1 MKTLCKVLLM
11 TALILFV
18 SNVNAQKIDVK
29 GKLKDAVN
37 NRANNH
43 VDNAIDKGLDA
54 IENGVKDAVTSDE
67 DSSSETQAEKSNS
80 ENSDENSSEEAKPKA
95 QDKQGKVAIQSY
107 TKYDFVPG
115 DKVLFYEDFSQ
126 DAIGDFPALWN
137 TDGSGEVKTVNIAPG
152 NWLHMNSEGSVYLPL
167 SEINFP
173 ENFICEFDMITTSTE
188 DAQNFECAICFFHAE
203 GTDFD
208 FSSLFPGDNGIH
220 FHMTD
225 FNWSA
230 NSYQEGKDNMKEGE
244 SSTSP
249 VIKDELNHVIIWV
262 QKSRA
267 RIYFNG
273 QKTLDLPTVVY
284 QPVNY
289 NHLRFSLWS
298 TYSVPYVSNI
308 RITTA
313 GADTRS
319 KLLTDG
325 KLVSYG
331 IYFDVN
337 KDAVKPESYG
347 ALNDIAKVLK
357 ENPDVRVKIV
367 GYTDS
372 DGADAA
378 NLDLSKRRAAA
389 VRNELAKTFGIEASR
404 LESDGKG
411 ETSPVAPN
419 DTPSNKALN
428 RRVEFIKL

>member
-1 MKTLCKVLLM
+1 MKTLSKLLLLA
-11 TALILFV
+11 TLILFTV
-18 SNVNAQKIDVK
+18 NANAQKIDVK
-29 GKLKDAVN
+29 GKLKDAIT

-54 IENGVKDAVTSDE
+54 VENGVKDAVTND
-67 DSSSETQAEKSNS
+67 DGNSSESQADENNNENNS
-80 ENSDENSSEEAKPKA
+80 ENSSEEAKP
-95 QDKQGKVAIQSY
+95 QDQKQQGKVSIQSY

-115 DKVLFYEDFSQ
+115 DKVIFYEDFSQ

-137 TDGSGEVKTVNIAPG
+137 TNGSGEVKTVNIASG
-152 NWLHMNSEGSVYLPL
+152 NWLHMNSAGSDYLPIP
-167 SEINFP
+167 EIKFP
-173 ENFICEFDMITTSTE
+173 ENFICEFDIITTSAE

-208 FSSLFPGDNGIH
+208 ISSLFPGDNGTH
-220 FHMTD
+220 FHISD
-225 FNWSA
+225 YNWRVTG
-230 NSYQEGKDNMKEGE
+230 YQEDKDPKDGE

-249 VIKDELNHVIIWV
+249 VKKDALNHVIIWV

-267 RIYFNG
+267 RVYFNG
-273 QKTLDLPTVVY
+273 QKTIDLPTVVY

-289 NHLRFSLWS
+289 NHLRFSLWGS
-298 TYSVPYVSNI
+298 ESLPFISNL

-319 KLLTDG
+319 KLLTEG
-325 KLVSYG
+325 KLISYG

-337 KDAVKPESYG
+337 KDVVKPESYG

-372 DGADAA
+372 DGADAS

-389 VRNELAKTFGIEASR
+389 VKSELAKSFGIEASR

-411 ETSPVAPN
+411 EASPVAPN

>member
-1 MKTLCKVLLM
+1 
-11 TALILFV
+11 
-18 SNVNAQKIDVK
+18 
-29 GKLKDAVN
+29 
-37 NRANNH
+37 
-43 VDNAIDKGLDA
+43 
-54 IENGVKDAVTSDE
+54 
-67 DSSSETQAEKSNS
+67 
-80 ENSDENSSEEAKPKA
+80 
-95 QDKQGKVAIQSY
+95 
-107 TKYDFVPG
+107 
-115 DKVLFYEDFSQ
+115 
-126 DAIGDFPALWN
+126 
-137 TDGSGEVKTVNIAPG
+137 
-152 NWLHMNSEGSVYLPL
+152 
-167 SEINFP
+167 
-173 ENFICEFDMITTSTE
+173 MITTSTE